1 MKINV
6 ILIAITLII
15 LLFSNVGYHMIFVL
29 ILLFNTIL
37 LLEFVYVCFAEKIS
51 YFFLYYLFFFSLF
64 FDLVYLN
71 RLGYL
76 SLILLTPLAC
86 FFLFRHYFREYIVY
100 FVFLF
105 LTILFNFLLIFYFY
119 DSLNVFKLFLKIDFF
134 SIVIVLYVI
143 GFSFL
148 IYWLYKK
155 NLSPN
160 SIKIDI

>member
-76 SLILLTPLAC
+76 SFILLTPLAC